1 MGKLTDKQEAFCL
14 EYIVDLNA
22 TQAAIRAGYSE
33 KTAQQVGSENL
44 SKPLIQE
51 RVSDLKSERSNAVR
65 VDAEYVLRRLKEID
79 ELDIIDILSDDLGSF
94 RPLKEWPKSWRTS
107 INGLDM
113 KTIIEGGD
121 QPVEALVQ
129 KIKWPDKTRNLEL
142 IGKHV
147 NVGAWEK
154 ERENHDDTP
163 IGNIKIEVVGANVND

>member
-1 MGKLTDKQEAFCL
+1 MEKLNDKQEAFCL

-33 KTAQQVGSENL
+33 NTAYSQGQRLLKHVEVQRV
-44 SKPLIQE
+44 IQK
-51 RVSDLKSERSNAVR
+51 LKSERSESTM

-79 ELDIIDILSDDLGSF
+79 ELDIIDILSDDLSAF

-129 KIKWPDKTRNLEL
+129 KIKWPDKTKNLEL

-154 ERENHDDTP
+154 EKETHDDTP
-163 IGNIKIEVVGANVND
+163 IGNIKIEVVGANVNN

>member
-1 MGKLTDKQEAFCL
+1 MAELTDKQEAFCL
-14 EYIVDLNA
+14 EYLKDLNA

-33 KTAQQVGSENL
+33 KTANAQAGRLL
-44 SKPLIQE
+44 SNVSIQG
-51 RVSDLKSERSNAVR
+51 RLSLLKSERSELTR
-65 VDAEYVLRRLKEID
+65 IDAEYVLRRLKEID
-79 ELDIIDILSDDLGSF
+79 ELDIIDILSDDLSAF

-129 KIKWPDKTRNLEL
+129 KIKWPDKTKNLEL

-154 ERENHDDTP
+154 EKETHDDRP